1 MVESNNDAERRIR
14 IQRTLQ
20 RLVKATAELE
30 ELQHPKAS
38 ADLSSLVLREP
49 RPPSRQQERG

>member
-1 MVESNNDAERRIR
+1 MVECNNDAERHLR

-30 ELQHPKAS
+30 APRRPKVS
-38 ADLSSLVLREP
+38 TDLPPFAPRDPRTPLRTWDHL
-49 RPPSRQQERG
+49 